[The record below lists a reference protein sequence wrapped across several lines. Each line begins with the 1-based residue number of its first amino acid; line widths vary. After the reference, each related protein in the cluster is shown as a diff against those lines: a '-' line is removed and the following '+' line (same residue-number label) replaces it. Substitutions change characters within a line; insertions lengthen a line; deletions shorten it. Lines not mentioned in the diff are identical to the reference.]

1 MRNIKRY
8 CRAQHTKISRLRK
21 RSGDFLCRRPRG
33 VFLDAFEDA
42 ADLLGVF
49 QSLKDLPDLRPTKVY
64 GLAQFCDI
72 HRSVLHDPLH
82 DIVDEGDLLLV
93 VERGVEELGERGA
106 CGLRRETR
114 ERADECAKR
123 ILRRAGSIR

>member
-1 MRNIKRY
+1 MRDIKRY
-8 CRAQHTKISRLRK
+8 CRAQHTKISRRRK

-49 QSLKDLPDLRPTKVY
+49 QSLKDLPNLRSAKILGIAELRDL
-64 GLAQFCDI
+64 
-72 HRSVLHDPLH
+72 HRAILHDPLH

-93 VERGVEELGERGA
+93 VERSIEELGEG
-106 CGLRRETR
+106 G
-114 ERADECAKR
+114 
-123 ILRRAGSIR
+123 AGSLLREPRE